1 MKILSVKF
9 CFTLYLHLKHVFL
22 WIFSHFILP
31 LQHISG
37 HCFVLS
43 WVLPYI
49 TKIINIIKMFLCL
62 HLPVVAFCTHGAMT
76 LFWQCCFFLEPWLC
90 IQDNWTLNCDLTI
103 SGQLRCVA
111 AGTFNILFLLLGFS
125 FSQDLII
132 VIQICVFF
140 SAHAQSWVVSVDHQ
154 SLDVSIL
161 GRCCMFV
168 LSANHYLPLVIR
180 TGNYISSLL

>member
-1 MKILSVKF
+1 
-9 CFTLYLHLKHVFL
+9 
-22 WIFSHFILP
+22 
-31 LQHISG
+31 
-37 HCFVLS
+37 
-43 WVLPYI
+43 
-49 TKIINIIKMFLCL
+49 MFLCL

-125 FSQDLII
+125 FSKDFII

-140 SAHAQSWVVSVDHQ
+140 SAYAQSWVVSVDHQ